1 MAKGTLII
9 IGGHEDRTK
18 ERLILREVA
27 HESRGKKLVVTTVAS
42 SEPEGLFETYSHIF
56 RDFGIKA
63 HKLELSTRG
72 EALEPSK
79 YEIMKDAEAVFFT
92 GGDQLKITSQIGD
105 TPIFERL
112 RDIYEHGG
120 VIAGTSAG
128 ASVMCETMLISGPGE
143 KSNRSDH
150 NVAMAP
156 GLGFIKDVIIDQHF
170 AERGR
175 MGRLLGAVARNPR
188 IIGLGIDENTAI
200 IVKRG
205 QFTVLGEGAVYVLDG
220 RNLLYSNVAESQ
232 DYETLSILRMTMHV
246 LSQGDRYHFESR
258 TAEVGSRQKIEEQ
271 LMHAVHARGDKE
283 SHNGSRDGQ

>member
-1 MAKGTLII
+1 MSKGTLVI
-9 IGGHEDRTK
+9 IGGHEDRTE

-27 HESRGKKLVVTTVAS
+27 YESRGKKFVVTTVAS
-42 SEPEGLFETYSHIF
+42 REPDGMFESYSRIF

-63 HKLELSTRG
+63 HKLELNSRG
-72 EALEPSK
+72 EALETSK
-79 YEIMKDAEAVFFT
+79 ADIMKDAEAVFFT

-105 TPIFERL
+105 TPIFERM
-112 RDIYEHGG
+112 RDIYEQGG

-128 ASVMCETMLISGPGE
+128 ASVMCETMLISGPSE

-188 IIGLGIDENTAI
+188 IIGLGIDENTAM

-220 RNLLYSNVAESQ
+220 RNLLYSNVAEEE
-232 DYETLSILRMTMHV
+232 DYQTLSIFRMTMHV
-246 LSQGDRYHFESR
+246 LSQGDRYHFDSR
-258 TAEVGSRQKIEEQ
+258 TAEMGSRQKIEDR
-271 LMHAVHARGDKE
+271 LMHAVHSRTDKE
-283 SHNGSRDGQ
+283 PHKESRNGQ

>member
-1 MAKGTLII
+1 MPKGTLII

-27 HESRGKKLVVTTVAS
+27 YESRGKKLVVSTVAS
-42 SEPEGLFETYSHIF
+42 SEPEGLFETYSRIF

-63 HKLELSTRG
+63 HKLELDSRG
-72 EALEPSK
+72 EALQDAK
-79 YEIMKDAEAVFFT
+79 AEIMKDAEAVFFT

-112 RDIYEHGG
+112 RDLYEHGG

-128 ASVMCETMLISGPGE
+128 ASVMCETMLISGPSE
-143 KSNRSDH
+143 KSNHSDH

-188 IIGLGIDENTAI
+188 IIGIGIDENTAI
-200 IVKRG
+200 IVKAG

-220 RNLLYSNVAESQ
+220 RNLLYSNVGESQ
-232 DYETLSILRMTMHV
+232 DYETLSIFRMTMHV

-258 TAEVGSRQKIEEQ
+258 TAEVGSRHKIEDK
-271 LMHAVHARGDKE
+271 LMHAVHSRADKD
-283 SHNGSRDGQ
+283 SHNGSRNGK